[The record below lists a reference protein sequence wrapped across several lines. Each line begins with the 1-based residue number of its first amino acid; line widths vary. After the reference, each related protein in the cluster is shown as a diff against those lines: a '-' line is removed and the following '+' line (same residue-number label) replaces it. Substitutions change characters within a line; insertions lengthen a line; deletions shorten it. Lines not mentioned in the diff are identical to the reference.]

1 MTQGCWMTRTKKLK
15 ASERQAIA
23 RKVMTV
29 LKKKYGG
36 GLPRDSRPVLETL
49 LFAACLENANYESAE
64 RVYAHMLESF
74 HDLNEIR
81 VTSITEIERVLAEL
95 PDPDWK
101 ALRVRETLQH
111 TFEKHYSFDIDALKR
126 KTMDV
131 AEKRISEIRYLT
143 PFMRLYALQH
153 CLGSHVVPVDDRTLA
168 VLVWLGLVAD
178 DATPESAAEE
188 MKSGLKKQ
196 DTPLFVHLLRAVATD
211 PKYAGTFTLTK
222 PGKSAKDEGFDP
234 TTAPE
239 RLKQHL
245 ARPPRKA
252 ARRKVTTAR
261 KKKPTTKPKTAKKAS
276 SGRTRA
282 KSVTKKV
289 SRPKSRTTKRR
300 VKHK

>member
-1 MTQGCWMTRTKKLK
+1 MTTTKKLK

-36 GLPRDSRPVLETL
+36 SLPKSSRPVLETL
-49 LFAACLENANYESAE
+49 LFAACLENSGYEAAE
-64 RVYAHMLESF
+64 RAYAHLLESF

-81 VTSITEIERVLAEL
+81 VTSITEIEQVLADL

-131 AEKRISEIRYLT
+131 AEKRLSEIRYLS
-143 PFMRLYALQH
+143 PFMRLYTLQH
-153 CLGSHVVPVDDRTLA
+153 CLGSHVVPIDDQSLT
-168 VLVWLGLVAD
+168 VLVWLGLVDAE
-178 DATPESAAEE
+178 ATPESAAEE

-196 DTPLFVHLLRAVATD
+196 DSPLFLHLLRAVATD
-211 PKYAGTFTLTK
+211 PKYSGTFTLTK
-222 PGKSAKDEGFDP
+222 SGKTDEEMDP
-234 TTAPE
+234 VASPE
-239 RLKQHL
+239 RLKRHL

-252 ARRKVTTAR
+252 ARKKVTTAR
-261 KKKPTTKPKTAKKAS
+261 KKKPAAKPKAAKKTS
-276 SGRTRA
+276 SARTRSA
-282 KSVTKKV
+282 KVTRKV
-289 SRPKSRTTKRR
+289 SRPKKKTTSRR